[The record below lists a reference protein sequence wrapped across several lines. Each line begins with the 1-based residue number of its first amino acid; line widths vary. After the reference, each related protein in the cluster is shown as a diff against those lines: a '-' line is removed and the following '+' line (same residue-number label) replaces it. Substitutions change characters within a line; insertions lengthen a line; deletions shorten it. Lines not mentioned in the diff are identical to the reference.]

1 MTVTQA
7 TIEESGNFQLAN
19 AAPYTGSDVFG
30 LGADVQERWGTGT
43 GDRQFDKGAEF
54 TFTIPALGTQLI
66 DLQTDLG
73 ADGAALALVECRYLK
88 IQADEANTSLVT
100 VEPDATNGWTSWL
113 AAAGDILNIPAGM
126 TVGFVAPLDGSLVVG
141 GTNKELLITNTD
153 AANAATVRV
162 VVVGTSA

>member
-7 TIEESGNFQLAN
+7 TIEENGNFQLAN
-19 AAPYTGSDVFG
+19 SAPYTGSDVFG

-54 TFTIPALGTQLI
+54 VFTIAALGTQLI
-66 DLQTDLG
+66 DLQ
-73 ADGAALALVECRYLK
+73 
-88 IQADEANTSLVT
+88 ADESNTSACT
-100 VEPDATNGWTSWL
+100 VEPDATNGWTAWL

-126 TVGFVAPLDGSLVVG
+126 TVGFVAPLDGSLAVG

-153 AANAATVRV
+153 AANAATIRV